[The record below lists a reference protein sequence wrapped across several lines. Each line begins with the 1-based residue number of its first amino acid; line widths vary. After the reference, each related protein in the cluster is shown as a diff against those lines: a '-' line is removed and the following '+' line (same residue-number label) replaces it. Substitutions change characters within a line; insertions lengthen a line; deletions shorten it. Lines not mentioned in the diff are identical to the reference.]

1 MERVVK
7 LWSVPDVEQIRA
19 GKAGCLY

>member
-7 LWSVPDVEQIRA
+7 PWSVPDVEQIRA